1 MEEKTLYLEC
11 YSGISGDM
19 TVAALLDLGADEKK
33 LRKALA
39 SLPLTGYRIEIT
51 EVGKSRIRAKDFNV
65 CLDNDNHDHDR
76 DYLYGHAH
84 KHFHEEGHTH
94 DGQHTHEAGHT
105 HEGQHTHAEV
115 HSHDHAHVHAQEE
128 HHHGPHRGMKEIR
141 EILSAGA
148 LTEGAKERAL
158 AIFEVL
164 AKAEA
169 KVHGTTPEEVHFHE
183 VGAVDSIID
192 IAAIGICLDDL
203 GITKVITPVLYEGE
217 GTVRCQHG
225 ILPIPVPAVA
235 EIVSAYRIPLHR
247 IGLQGEFVTP
257 TGAATVAAM
266 TTAWELP
273 ETYRMIRVG
282 IGAGKRE
289 YEGPGILRAILIQ
302 EQEKTIGR
310 NTQEGE

>member
-1 MEEKTLYLEC
+1 MGNKLYLEC

-33 LRKALA
+33 LRKALS

-51 EVGKSRIRAKDFNV
+51 EVKKSQIRAKDFHV
-65 CLDNDNHDHDR
+65 ILDTDNHDHDAS
-76 DYLYGHAH
+76 YLYGHMH
-84 KHFHEEGHTH
+84 KHMDEQADTEYPK
-94 DGQHTHEAGHT
+94 
-105 HEGQHTHAEV
+105 
-115 HSHDHAHVHAQEE
+115 HAHDQASTHSREM
-128 HHHGPHRGMKEIR
+128 HHHAPHRGMKEIR

-148 LTEGAKERAL
+148 MTEGAKERAL
-158 AIFEVL
+158 SVFEVL

-169 KVHGTTPEEVHFHE
+169 KVHGTTPEDVHFHE

-203 GITKVITPVLYEGE
+203 GITEVITPVLYEGE

-235 EIVSAYRIPLHR
+235 EIVGTYRIPLHR
-247 IGLQGEFVTP
+247 MGIEGEFVTP
-257 TGAATVAAM
+257 TGAATVAAI

-273 ETYRMIRVG
+273 ETYKMTRVG

-289 YEGPGILRAILIQ
+289 YEGPGILRAILIEEQ
-302 EQEKTIGR
+302 EPDNKLALLQEKTIGR
-310 NTQEGE
+310 NTKEGE

>member
-1 MEEKTLYLEC
+1 MEC

-33 LRKALA
+33 LREALS
-39 SLPLTGYRIEIT
+39 SLPLSGYHIEIR
-51 EVGKSRIRAKDFNV
+51 EVKKSELRARDFNV
-65 CLDNDNHDHDR
+65 CLDTDNHDHDGE
-76 DYLYGHAH
+76 YLYGHAH
-84 KHFHEEGHTH
+84 RHTHREDHTHDRESSHEEGHTH
-94 DGQHTHEAGHT
+94 DHDHPHTHNGE
-105 HEGQHTHAEV
+105 
-115 HSHDHAHVHAQEE
+115 D

-148 LTEGAKERAL
+148 LTEGARQRAL

-203 GITKVITPVLYEGE
+203 GITKVITPVICEGE

-235 EIVSAYRIPLHR
+235 EIISAYQIPLHR
-247 IGLQGEFVTP
+247 IGLEGEFVTP

-273 ETYRMIRVG
+273 ETYRMTRIG